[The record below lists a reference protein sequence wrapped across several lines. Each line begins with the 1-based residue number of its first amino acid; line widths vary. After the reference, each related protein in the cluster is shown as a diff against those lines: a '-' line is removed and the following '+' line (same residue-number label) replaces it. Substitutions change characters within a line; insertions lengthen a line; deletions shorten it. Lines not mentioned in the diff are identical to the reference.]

1 MSTGVSLALTIAT
14 LLAGVAVFGFFSRL
28 AETSATEL
36 VSGASK
42 GTALP
47 LKYRWTLLHQYW
59 LNYALTAMFVSV
71 FGALALLAIREHTP
85 APNVQLLALFG
96 AFLGGVASFAWA
108 IDGIAEY
115 IYYRSVLR
123 EASNASHRR
132 RTTAASD
139 RVPHVHE

>member
-1 MSTGVSLALTIAT
+1 MSTSVSLALTIAT
-14 LLAGVAVFGFFSRL
+14 LFAGGASFGYLSRL

-42 GTALP
+42 GAALP

-59 LNYALTAMFVSV
+59 LNYGLTATFVAL
-71 FGALALLAIREHTP
+71 FGAAALLVIREHTP
-85 APNVQLLALFG
+85 DPKVQLLALFG

-115 IYYRSVLR
+115 VYYRSVLR
-123 EASNASHRR
+123 Q
-132 RTTAASD
+132 AAKDS
-139 RVPHVHE
+139 P